1 MNQLSSPCGRLV
13 VCFAVA
19 VLAWSVAGRSAL
31 GNDSTATLGAGGL
44 VLTPTK
50 DVALD
55 SEDLYISPTEI
66 RVRYRFRNVANVD
79 VPLRIAFPLPD
90 IDLAELS
97 EVPVERP
104 GRDGIN
110 FVDFTVSADGRA
122 IAPELDARA
131 WLKDEDVTDYLTSK
145 NVKLSFFVDG
155 FYDSLRSLDAAGR
168 RDMTARGLAVYDEY
182 GNVYPQWKLRTA
194 FHWPQMF
201 SANATVAIEH
211 SYKPVV
217 GQFFVSKHSLEGD
230 ELAPFCVDAGTARA
244 IDKRIKERST
254 GTEGDGLL
262 IARNVDYILKTARN
276 WRGPIGRFTLTL
288 DKGGADRILSLCF
301 DGELKK
307 TSPTTFTAEFTD
319 YVPNADL
326 SVLLLE

>member
-1 MNQLSSPCGRLV
+1 MNQLTSRRVALV
-13 VCFAVA
+13 LCIAA
-19 VLAWSVAGRSAL
+19 ALLAGAAAGRSAVA
-31 GNDSTATLGAGGL
+31 NDSTATLGAGGI
-44 VLTPTK
+44 VLTPTM
-50 DVALD
+50 DIALD

-66 RVRYRFRNVANVD
+66 RARYRFRNLTNLNL
-79 VPLRIAFPLPD
+79 PLRIAFPLPD

-104 GRDGIN
+104 GSDGIN
-110 FVDFTVSADGRA
+110 FLDFNVAVDGHT
-122 IAPELDARA
+122 IAPELAARA
-131 WLKDEDVTDYLTSK
+131 LLKDEDVTDYLVSK

-155 FYDSLRSLDAAGR
+155 FRDSLLALDAAGR

-182 GNVYPQWKLRTA
+182 DNVYPQWRLRTA

-201 SANATVAIEH
+201 SANATVVIEH

-217 GQFFVSKHSLEGD
+217 GQFFVSKYSLEGD
-230 ELAPFCVDAGTARA
+230 ELAPFCVDRGTAAA
-244 IDKRIKERST
+244 IDKRIKGRST
-254 GTEGDGLL
+254 TADNEGVL
-262 IARNVDYILKTARN
+262 IARNVEYILKTARN

-301 DGELKK
+301 DGALKK
-307 TSPTTFTAEFTD
+307 TGPTTFTAEFTN

-326 SVLLLE
+326 SLLILE

>member
-1 MNQLSSPCGRLV
+1 MKQRYSSCGRLV
-13 VCFAVA
+13 ICLAAAVI
-19 VLAWSVAGRSAL
+19 AWSTAGRSAV

-44 VLTPTK
+44 VLTPTQ
-50 DVALD
+50 DIAVD

-66 RVRYRFRNVANVD
+66 RVRYRFRNVTNVD

-90 IDLAELS
+90 IDLAKLS

-104 GRDGIN
+104 GHDGIN

-122 IAPELDARA
+122 IAPELNARA

-145 NVKLSFFVDG
+145 KVKLSFFVDG
-155 FYDSLRSLDAAGR
+155 FYDSLRALDAAGR

-194 FHWPQMF
+194 FHWPQTF
-201 SANATVAIEH
+201 PANATVTIEH

-230 ELAPFCVDAGTARA
+230 ELARFCIDPGTARA
-244 IDKRIKERST
+244 IDKRVKERST
-254 GTEGDGLL
+254 GTEGEGLL
-262 IARNVDYILKTARN
+262 NARNVDYILKTAGN

-301 DGELKK
+301 DGGLKK
-307 TSPTTFTAEFTD
+307 TGPTTFGAEFSD
-319 YVPNADL
+319 YVPTADL
-326 SVLLLE
+326 SVLIVE